1 VSLEADL
8 VSLGAYEEMYSF
20 LLMDDCS
27 LNRFVLIEFSLDV
40 SLGASLL
47 E

>member
-1 VSLEADL
+1 VALEADL
-8 VSLGAYEEMYSF
+8 VGLGGYEEMYSF

-27 LNRFVLIEFSLDV
+27 LDRFALIEFSLDV